1 MDAASCIRFTHLLAG
16 ISNPMSPKGK
26 SSHDNEGL
34 PRLFHLPSPH
44 RSLKY
49 LLTNGDNSP
58 HSRPV
63 KLVLFH
69 LPLMFR
75 PYPLAI
81 KTGGPRFS
89 QASIPLLQVSTET
102 SSILQY
108 KSSAWIHHHVT
119 GLWQLLHGSV
129 KTERVHGIQLQYR
142 HERLSNHSIANKG
155 RYIRIKIS
163 VIHSLID

>member
-81 KTGGPRFS
+81 KTGGLDSLKLQFPFFKFQPKRHQFCNTKA
-89 QASIPLLQVSTET
+89 QPGFIIMLLVCGNCYTADLSRPSACTAYSYSTDT
-102 SSILQY
+102 KGCLTTALPT
-108 KSSAWIHHHVT
+108 KV
-119 GLWQLLHGSV
+119 
-129 KTERVHGIQLQYR
+129 GI
-142 HERLSNHSIANKG
+142 SG
-155 RYIRIKIS
+155 
-163 VIHSLID
+163 